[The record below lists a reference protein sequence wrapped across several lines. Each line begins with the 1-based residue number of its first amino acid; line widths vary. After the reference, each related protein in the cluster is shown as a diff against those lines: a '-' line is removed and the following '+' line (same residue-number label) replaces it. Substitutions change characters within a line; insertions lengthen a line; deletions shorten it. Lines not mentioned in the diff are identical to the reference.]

1 MARPVCIPTS
11 SAPRHSGRTFGRTVS
26 YLAVNCSSTSINMR
40 KAFSLVELLVVI
52 AIIAILA
59 ALLIP
64 VLLRAKASARSATCK
79 NRLHQIGLALQMF
92 VDDHG
97 TAYPLYID
105 HDAISIKGQGQVDPG
120 AAQSSAKLAPYCP
133 VKWTNAA
140 YHCPGYRGV
149 IASGFEP
156 ASPRHGTPFGSYAYN
171 AYGVFRAGMGR
182 GPQNPNLGLGPPLRL
197 GVVQGG
203 LQTVQ
208 TNSSVAEVRV
218 RVPSDMLAVAD
229 SRFLS
234 LQVNGVPGGYDFLEC
249 GLSWPFGP
257 INQIAFDPSRH
268 GRTYNVLFCDGHI
281 SGINPLVL
289 FNPTNSARMW
299 NCDDEPHPELWLP

>member
-1 MARPVCIPTS
+1 VDGPSLDNRLAVAETQ
-11 SAPRHSGRTFGRTVS
+11 FGG
-26 YLAVNCSSTSINMR
+26 YHDVNCSSTSTNMR

-52 AIIAILA
+52 AIIALLA

-64 VLLRAKASARSATCK
+64 ALLRAKASARSATCK

-97 TAYPLYID
+97 NAYPHYID
-105 HDAISIKGQGQVDPG
+105 YDVDPG
-120 AAQSSAKLAPYCP
+120 DAQWWAKLAQYYP

-156 ASPRHGTPFGSYAYN
+156 TSPRHGTAFGSYAYN
-171 AYGVFRAGMGR
+171 AFGVFRPGMGR
-182 GPQNPNLGLGPPLRL
+182 GPKNPNLGLGPPLKL
-197 GVVQGG
+197 GVSQGVVQT
-203 LQTVQ
+203 LT
-208 TNSSVAEVRV
+208 SVPENRV

-234 LQVNGVPGGYDFLEC
+234 LEVNGDPGGSDDLDC
-249 GLSWPFGP
+249 GLTWWFGP
-257 INQIAFDPSRH
+257 PNRSAFDPSRH

-281 SGINPLVL
+281 SGINPWVL

-299 NCDDEPHPELWLP
+299 NCDHEPHPELWLP

>member
-1 MARPVCIPTS
+1 M
-11 SAPRHSGRTFGRTVS
+11 S
-26 YLAVNCSSTSINMR
+26 YFAVNCPLISINMR

-64 VLLRAKASARSATCK
+64 VLVRAKASARSATCK

-97 TAYPLYID
+97 NAYPLYID
-105 HDAISIKGQGQVDPG
+105 HDTISFKPSEQGRPVQVDPG
-120 AAQSSAKLAPYCP
+120 DAYWWAKLAQYYP

-140 YHCPGYRGV
+140 YHCPAYKGA

-156 ASPRHGTPFGSYAYN
+156 EPPPTRGRKAFGSYAYN
-171 AYGVFRAGMGR
+171 AYGVFRPGMGR
-182 GPQNPNLGLGPPLRL
+182 GPQNPNLGLGSPLRL
-197 GVVQGG
+197 AVQGG
-203 LQTVQ
+203 IQ
-208 TNSSVAEVRV
+208 TNSSAPEVRV
-218 RVPSDMLAVAD
+218 KVPSDMLAVAD

-234 LQVNGVPGGYDFLEC
+234 LKVNGEPGGYDELSC
-249 GLSWPFGP
+249 GLTWLGGK
-257 INQIAFDPSRH
+257 NWDAFDPSRH

-281 SGINPLVL
+281 SGINPWVL

-299 NCDDEPHPELWLP
+299 NCDHEPHPELWVP